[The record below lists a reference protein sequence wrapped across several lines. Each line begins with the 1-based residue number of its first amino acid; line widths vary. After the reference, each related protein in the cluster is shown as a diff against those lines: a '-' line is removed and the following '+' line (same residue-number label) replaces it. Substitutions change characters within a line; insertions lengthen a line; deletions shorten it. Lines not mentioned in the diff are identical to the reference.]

1 MLNVDAATVSSEVRI
16 QSAGIRSPTY
26 AELVHLLT
34 KACFDCPSSKLCST
48 TLVCD
53 RPNVRSGSN
62 TLILRRTNQI
72 LTIIMLATAVV
83 GLRFLVVGCASAVE
97 APLTIVVDLSRGRL
111 VCLSKRARKVIVSD
125 PAVLQVT
132 ISTDGMIL
140 TGLDLGETTMVVLDE
155 RGTVVMESTVRVE
168 SASEPDIF
176 VQRGLERRA
185 YHCAPLCKLVSVTS
199 DGGGGG
205 TGANAKTNNSAAARS
220 TDSNQT
226 QPAGGKGL

>member
-1 MLNVDAATVSSEVRI
+1 
-16 QSAGIRSPTY
+16 
-26 AELVHLLT
+26 
-34 KACFDCPSSKLCST
+34 
-48 TLVCD
+48 
-53 RPNVRSGSN
+53 
-62 TLILRRTNQI
+62 LILRRTNQI

-97 APLTIVVDLSRGRL
+97 APLTIVVDISRGRL
-111 VCLSKRARKVIVSD
+111 VCLSKQARKVIVSD

-155 RGTVVMESTVRVE
+155 RGADVMESTVRVE

-185 YHCAPLCKLVSVTS
+185 YHCAL
-199 DGGGGG
+199 
-205 TGANAKTNNSAAARS
+205 
-220 TDSNQT
+220 QT
-226 QPAGGKGL
+226 CQRNERRGRRWHRRKCQDEQ